1 MTMIHSL
8 LFSYYP
14 RMNDELAFNTFGI
27 RRLFLGGV
35 LTKTQLTKNSKELNF
50 LAFFGK
56 NSIFFGNSTDLLKI
70 LLHKK
75 SKKGQ
80 KIFKELT
87 ENAKNSI
94 FDYIR
99 S

>member
-1 MTMIHSL
+1 MVKKTLHRVKKYIVIQAF
-8 LFSYYP
+8 FS
-14 RMNDELAFNTFGI
+14 
-27 RRLFLGGV
+27 V

-56 NSIFFGNSTDLLKI
+56 NSIFFGNSTDLLQI

-80 KIFKELT
+80 KFFKELT